1 MSESGNGDL
10 TGRGDPSSS
19 GSYPT
24 RPAPSHAF
32 SCSLLLYLVWSGE
45 HGVGIMRASYMPLRP
60 WRDPKVCKLL
70 FFYLFKPSFLSLGI
84 GADWGWIIVCGG
96 AFLPIRVFSSDPSL
110 HPPVVSCTPPQVV
123 TTKNVSIYV
132 RCPLGEDHALPRPT
146 PTMME
151 LALQP
156 PKPYLRLCE
165 SEKKKC

>member
-60 WRDPKVCKLL
+60 WRDPKVYKLL

-110 HPPVVSCTPPQVV
+110 HPPVVSCTPPTSCDNQKCLHICQVSPRRRSRPP
-123 TTKNVSIYV
+123 TPHPHHDGASTATPK
-132 RCPLGEDHALPRPT
+132 ALP
-146 PTMME
+146 E
-151 LALQP
+151 AL
-156 PKPYLRLCE
+156 
-165 SEKKKC
+165 